1 MNILLWILVGLVG
14 GLIAK
19 ALMPGDDPGGIIIT
33 ILLGIAG
40 AIVGGFISIALGLG
54 NGVDDFDLGTIFLS
68 VVGAM
73 LLLFGYRLFTGGMR
87 GSHA

>member
-1 MNILLWILVGLVG
+1 MNIIGWIVVGLLA

-40 AIVGGFISIALGLG
+40 AIVGGFVSIALGLG
-54 NGVDDFDLGTIFLS
+54 NGIDDFDIGTIVLAVLGS
-68 VVGAM
+68 M
-73 LLLFGYRLFTGGMR
+73 LLLFGYRMVTGER
-87 GSHA
+87 GARY